1 MMTQHKTSTKFA
13 ELAKAAFDRLPYE
26 ALLAAVGILIFLA
39 GVTVG
44 ASWGGGSGTSAAAPA
59 DASIRY
65 KGKDEQGRPHYV
77 VTKDSLW

>member
-1 MMTQHKTSTKFA
+1 MTQHKTPMKFA

-39 GVTVG
+39 GFTVG
-44 ASWGGGSGTSAAAPA
+44 ASWGGGGAAGAATAQA

-65 KGKDEQGRPHYV
+65 KGKDEQGRPHYI